1 MIDLGNVL
9 DLLRVGLLFGDQH
22 YNVRCK
28 MVSSLSNGGVY
39 WPTCFDTSMCGCFVP
54 LLIHGYFFCSYPG
67 KLSGNMWLKL
77 NLINLSLKLAKHLL
91 PSGK

>member
-9 DLLRVGLLFGDQH
+9 DLFRVGLLFGGQH

-28 MVSSLSNGGVY
+28 MVSSLTNGGVY

-54 LLIHGYFFCSYPG
+54 LLIHGYYSVHI
-67 KLSGNMWLKL
+67 LWLKL